1 MSISTTL
8 LSISTTL
15 NSISTTKIL
24 VVKSLPRLKIIQNI
38 PWSTFSLPPN
48 RKFQFW
54 ALESMKI
61 TPLLHLEVLCYGA
74 FYIAVDYR
82 GIL

>member
-24 VVKSLPRLKIIQNI
+24 VVKSLPRLKNKGPGVTLYSYSPMVTRYTGSPGNQVYYLAPNGE
-38 PWSTFSLPPN
+38 SELRKKYLRKSL
-48 RKFQFW
+48 
-54 ALESMKI
+54 
-61 TPLLHLEVLCYGA
+61 
-74 FYIAVDYR
+74 
-82 GIL
+82 